1 MSKKINLAIQ
11 ILPLQLSKEETYA
24 CIDAA
29 IAKVSASGMKYVV
42 CPFETVIEGEY
53 SAVMQLVDEMQEA
66 CYSNGAKELLVNM
79 KLHRNVE
86 KDMAIDDKVGKYK

>member
-1 MSKKINLAIQ
+1 MTNKVNLAIQ
-11 ILPLQLSKEETYA
+11 ILPLQMSKDDTYG

-29 IAKVSASGMKYVV
+29 IAKVAASGMKYVV

-53 SAVMQLVDEMQEA
+53 SAVMQLANEMQEA